1 MCSSKKPS
9 SLLALFLCLN
19 LLFFSLVTA
28 QPMVPPPSPSP
39 TSCPRGLVP
48 VRVCAGVLRFLSIGL
63 GSNVGPCCSMIQ
75 GLTAVQAA
83 ACVCASLRLVNTLT
97 ANVTVP
103 IVLNLCN
110 QTAPAGTQCAI

>member
-48 VRVCAGVLRFLSIGL
+48 VRVCAGL